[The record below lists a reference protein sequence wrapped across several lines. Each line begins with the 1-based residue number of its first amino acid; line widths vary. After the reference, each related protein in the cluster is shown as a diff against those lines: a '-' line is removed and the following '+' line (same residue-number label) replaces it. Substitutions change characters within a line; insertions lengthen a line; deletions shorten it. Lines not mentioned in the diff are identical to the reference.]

1 MALGTGVRPLA
12 GMPVRCYHDVSYGVC
27 VIKEVSVIRTQV
39 QLSESQMQ
47 HLKELARQRGVSVAA
62 LIREG
67 ADLVI
72 RSSDIADQGQRK
84 RRAVAAAGRF
94 HSGHRD
100 LAGAHDRHLA
110 EVLGE

>member
-1 MALGTGVRPLA
+1 M
-12 GMPVRCYHDVSYGVC
+12 
-27 VIKEVSVIRTQV
+27 IRTQI
-39 QLSESQMQ
+39 QLSQSQMQ
-47 HLKELARQRGVSVAA
+47 QLKDLARRRGVPVAA

-72 RSSDIADQGQRK
+72 RSSGTVNEEQRR
-84 RRAVAAAGRF
+84 RRAMAAAGRF
-94 HSGHRD
+94 HSGHKD

>member
-1 MALGTGVRPLA
+1 M
-12 GMPVRCYHDVSYGVC
+12 
-27 VIKEVSVIRTQV
+27 IRTQV

-47 HLKELARQRGVSVAA
+47 QLKDLARRRGVPVAA

-72 RSSDIADQGQRK
+72 RSSGTVDEGQRR
-84 RRAVAAAGRF
+84 RRAAAAAGRF
-94 HSGHRD
+94 HSGHKD